1 LKIFLLII
9 NVFQL
14 NNLIFDFFS
23 FRFVGRYDILNGGFC
38 ENIGITL
45 TGGIHDKYF
54 SEVARHLSNKTPVTN
69 QMANFYVQNL
79 RSSQTPLNKVV
90 PNVEELYQI
99 IKIAIEQNNIVGCYT
114 NNVSY
119 LI

>member
-1 LKIFLLII
+1 MIFLCL
-9 NVFQL
+9 
-14 NNLIFDFFS
+14 
-23 FRFVGRYDILNGGFC
+23 RFVGRYDILNGGLC

-54 SEVARHLSNKTPVTN
+54 SEVARHLSNRTPVTG
-69 QMANFYVQNL
+69 QMANDYVQNI
-79 RSSQTPLNKVV
+79 RSSQTSLNKVA

-114 NNVSY
+114 NNVSN
-119 LI
+119 L